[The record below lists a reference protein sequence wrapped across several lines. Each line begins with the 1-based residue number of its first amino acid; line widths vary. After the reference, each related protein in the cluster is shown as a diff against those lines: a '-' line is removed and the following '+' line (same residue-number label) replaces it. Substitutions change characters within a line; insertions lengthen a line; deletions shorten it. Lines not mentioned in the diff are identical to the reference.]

1 MTEEVKNAE
10 GEAEVQEDEG
20 TETDWK
26 ATNDE
31 MKRKIAQLEEGIA
44 SRDGELVAIKESLAS
59 AVAKY
64 RAAVIVSVPEV
75 PEELVKGETVEEID
89 ASLSLAQSIVSKVK
103 QTLEAQAQSTP
114 IPAGAPPRQTP
125 DLEVL
130 PGTEKIKYGLQQ
142 RR

>member
-10 GEAEVQEDEG
+10 GEAEVQKDEG

-26 ATNDE
+26 AMNDE
-31 MKRKIAQLEEGIA
+31 LNGKIAQLEEGIA
-44 SRDGELVAIKESLAS
+44 SRDGELAAIKKSLAS

-64 RAAVIVSVPEV
+64 RAAVIASAPEV

-114 IPAGAPPRQTP
+114 IPAGAPPRQAP
-125 DLEVL
+125 DLEGL